1 MEFSPL
7 ADRIPPDK
15 RASSI
20 GRCNTIWYKSFF
32 YKVVFMRF
40 KRRFKLS
47 EQQRNEMWS
56 RWKAGQSLHEVGRAF
71 GKAHGVI
78 HFMLAQHGGIAPAA
92 RRRSPRTLTLAER
105 EEISR
110 GIASGGSIRGIAKS
124 LKRAVSTVSRE
135 VARHGGRPLYRA
147 SDADQQAWNSALR
160 PKRCLLA
167 LDVKLQEIVACKLML
182 DWSPEQVSGWL
193 NSEYP
198 GDERMRVSHETIY
211 RSLFIQAR
219 GVLKKELIQHLRFKR
234 RIRRSRHARD
244 TGHHKGQIVD
254 AISIRER
261 PAEIEDRAIPGHWE
275 GDLIGGTKNSHIAT
289 LVERHSRF
297 TMLIKV
303 ASKDTT
309 TVVAALTQH
318 VGKLPAALRRSL
330 TWDRGLEMAQHK
342 SFTVDTEVKVYFC
355 DPQSPWQRGSNENT
369 NGLLR
374 QYFPKRTDLSVYS
387 QEELDEVALRLNQRP
402 RKTLGFQTPA
412 DRLQASVA
420 LTC

>member
-1 MEFSPL
+1 M
-7 ADRIPPDK
+7 RQ
-15 RASSI
+15 
-20 GRCNTIWYKSFF
+20 GRR
-32 YKVVFMRF
+32 V
-40 KRRFKLS
+40 KLS
-47 EQQRNEMWS
+47 AVQRTEMWS
-56 RWKAGQSLHEVGRAF
+56 RWKLGQSLHEIGRAF
-71 GKAHGVI
+71 GKDHGVI
-78 HFMLAQHGGIAPAA
+78 DFMLSQHGGVAPAV
-92 RRRSPRTLTLAER
+92 RHRSLRTLTLAER
-105 EEISR
+105 ENISR
-110 GIASGGSIRGIAKS
+110 GIASDSSIRESTKD

-147 SDADQQAWNSALR
+147 NEADHQAWDSALR
-160 PKRCLLA
+160 PKVCLLA
-167 LDVKLQEIVACKLML
+167 IHRKLQEIVASKLVL
-182 DWSPEQVSGWL
+182 DWSPEQISGWL
-193 NSEYP
+193 KIQYP
-198 GDERMRVSHETIY
+198 EDESMHVSHETIY

-244 TGHHKGQIVD
+244 SGHHKGQIVD

-297 TMLIKV
+297 TILVKV
-303 ASKDTT
+303 PRKDTA
-309 TVVAALTQH
+309 TVVAALSRH
-318 VGKLPAALRRSL
+318 VRKLPVSLRRSL

-342 SFTVDTEVKVYFC
+342 SFTMDTEVKVYFC

-374 QYFPKRTDLSVYS
+374 QYFPKRTDLSAHS
-387 QEELDEVALRLNQRP
+387 QAELDEVALRLNQRP

>member
-1 MEFSPL
+1 
-7 ADRIPPDK
+7 
-15 RASSI
+15 
-20 GRCNTIWYKSFF
+20 
-32 YKVVFMRF
+32 MRF

-47 EQQRNEMWS
+47 EQQRSEMWS

-71 GKAHGVI
+71 GKDHVSI
-78 HFMLAQHGGIAPAA
+78 QFMLAQHGGIAPAV
-92 RRRSPRTLTLAER
+92 RRRSPLTLTLAER

-110 GIASGGSIRGIAKS
+110 GIASGGSIREIAKG
-124 LKRAVSTVSRE
+124 LQRAVSTVDRGSPPR
-135 VARHGGRPLYRA
+135 GGPPLYRA

-167 LDVKLQEIVACKLML
+167 LHVKLQDVVAGKLIL

-193 NSEYP
+193 KSEYP
-198 GDERMRVSHETIY
+198 EDEGMRVSHETIY

-244 TGHHKGQIVD
+244 SGHHKGQIVD

-275 GDLIGGTKNSHIAT
+275 GDLIGGTRNSHIAT
-289 LVERHSRF
+289 LVERQSRF
-297 TMLIKV
+297 VMLIKV
-303 ASKDTT
+303 PSKDTA

-318 VGKLPAALRRSL
+318 VGRLPAALRRSL

-374 QYFPKRTDLSVYS
+374 QYFPKRTDLSVHS
-387 QEELDEVALRLNQRP
+387 QEELDAVALRLNQRP

-412 DRLQASVA
+412 DKLQASVA

>member
-1 MEFSPL
+1 
-7 ADRIPPDK
+7 
-15 RASSI
+15 
-20 GRCNTIWYKSFF
+20 
-32 YKVVFMRF
+32 MRF
-40 KRRFKLS
+40 KRRFKLT
-47 EQQRNEMWS
+47 EQQRNDMWR
-56 RWKAGQSLHEVGRAF
+56 RWKAGQSLHEIGRAF
-71 GKAHGVI
+71 SKDHVCI
-78 HFMLAQHGGIAPAA
+78 QFMLAQHGGIAPAA
-92 RRRSPRTLTLAER
+92 RRRSALTLTLAER
-105 EEISR
+105 ENISR
-110 GIASGGSIRGIAKS
+110 GIACGASIREIAKG
-124 LKRAVSTVSRE
+124 LQRAVSTVSRE

-193 NSEYP
+193 KSEYP
-198 GDERMRVSHETIY
+198 RDGSMRVSHETIY

-244 TGHHKGQIVD
+244 SGHHKGQIVD

-261 PAEIEDRAIPGHWE
+261 PAEIEDRAVPGHWE
-275 GDLIGGTKNSHIAT
+275 GDLIGGTRNSHIAT

-297 TMLIKV
+297 VMLIKV
-303 ASKDTT
+303 PSKDTA

-342 SFTVDTEVKVYFC
+342 SFTIDTEVKVYFC

-387 QEELDEVALRLNQRP
+387 QEELDKVALLLNQRP

-412 DRLQASVA
+412 DKLQASVA
-420 LTC
+420 LTH

>member
-1 MEFSPL
+1 
-7 ADRIPPDK
+7 
-15 RASSI
+15 
-20 GRCNTIWYKSFF
+20 
-32 YKVVFMRF
+32 MRF

-92 RRRSPRTLTLAER
+92 RRRSPQTLTLAER

-110 GIASGGSIRGIAKS
+110 GIASGGSIREIAKG

-135 VARHGGRPLYRA
+135 VAGHGGRPLYRA
-147 SDADQQAWNSALR
+147 TDADQQAWDSALR

-167 LDVKLQEIVACKLML
+167 LHVKLQEIVAGKLIL

-193 NSEYP
+193 KSEYP
-198 GDERMRVSHETIY
+198 EDESMRVSHETIY

-244 TGHHKGQIVD
+244 SGHHKGQIVD

-261 PAEIEDRAIPGHWE
+261 PAEIQDRAIPGHWE

-297 TMLIKV
+297 VMLIKV
-303 ASKDTT
+303 PSKDTA

-374 QYFPKRTDLSVYS
+374 QYFPKRTDLSVHS
-387 QEELDEVALRLNQRP
+387 QEELDAVALRLNQRP

-412 DRLQASVA
+412 DNCKQVLH
-420 LTC
+420 